1 MDSFGATGTNQYRRI
16 DITGFDAFNHQK
28 QDNPELRW
36 VDIAELVIDDTYQRK
51 VESRGRKN
59 IETIAA
65 EFSWGRFTPLL
76 IAPVARGKF
85 AIIDGQ
91 HRAHAAALCG
101 YFEVPAMVVDMTR
114 REQAQAFSWV
124 NGNVTN
130 VTPFQIFRA
139 ALAAQEDWAVK
150 SDIAVRK
157 GGCELM
163 TSNASAPNKKSG
175 EIYCVGVVK
184 RHVGEGNGKYV
195 TAALTSL
202 RSCRDAARPVMYSA
216 TVLRPWIGCL
226 IEARLTNPELLVGFL
241 NKNSFNKLLAG
252 VDRMRD
258 TPEYFDKSRTTL
270 LQLTMAALFKSFVRE
285 KGMGT

>member
-1 MDSFGATGTNQYRRI
+1 MNQYRRI
-16 DITGFDAFNHQK
+16 DTTGFAEVRHTLQEHS
-28 QDNPELRW
+28 ELKW
-36 VDIAELVIDDTYQRK
+36 VRINNLVIDSTYQRSL
-51 VESRGRKN
+51 ETRGRKN
-59 IETIAA
+59 IEAIAA

-91 HRAHAAALCG
+91 HRTHAAALCG
-101 YFEVPAMVVDMTR
+101 YFEVPAMIVDMTR

-139 ALAAQEDWAVK
+139 ALAAHEDWAVK
-150 SDIAVRK
+150 SDVAVRK
-157 GGCELM
+157 AGCQLM
-163 TSNASAPNKKSG
+163 TSNASASNKESG
-175 EIYCVGVVK
+175 EVYCVSVVR
-184 RHVGEGNGKYV
+184 RHVVEGNGKYV

-202 RSCRDAARPVMYSA
+202 RSCGDAARPVMYSA

-226 IEARLTNPELLVGFL
+226 IEARLTNHELLVEFL

-270 LQLTMAALFKSFVRE
+270 LQFTMAALFKSFVRE
-285 KGMGT
+285 KGMGQ